1 MLGLGLTGCVLLG
14 IDVLFDVFFLNSI
27 FICLK
32 INLYS
37 SCMFPK
43 SLYYFQDD
51 LEFAITA
58 TKICVMLTSPL
69 SMSTQAALD
78 PFVKIKGIGRKNSP
92 PPNKS
97 EDELQNEA
105 SGIASSERQENQGE
119 VLNGK
124 DDVEEEDI
132 VDTEDFAYTK
142 DGGGDEMDKG
152 IAPEKV
158 KNAID
163 QLNALQLFKKSFIS
177 RPALNAVVGIMEG
190 PLGRPDY
197 RRTDSDAFI
206 LELVLTLLKNLI
218 CIPDHHP
225 GSSPSGL
232 SNSMVHMQEDLVCLM
247 SKELLLDVLRV
258 IIGAVGQQQ
267 SSVSKLNLIL
277 LETLHSLLAPYSPKD
292 LLRAKVSE
300 EMATAK
306 MNEMGGNTRR
316 RTSPAPQT
324 GKLSAMLS
332 KNPTLC
338 SSGDIMC
345 NRRARF
351 GVSTKTASHQREVCS
366 GSISAPVPQ
375 YKRRG
380 GMAGAAAGAAV
391 FTPVVGGSDKHAS
404 TGVQGSKARVALCEF
419 ALSLLQGGYAPF
431 MNSIKLEFQKDS
443 HRLERGDRPKFFELG
458 AFFMGL
464 HRLMHKHKHSKLE
477 SNLSGHE
484 KGGNSQKAEDPYS
497 FGQIMSTMDMMCFNM
512 VATECSEA
520 IESKDNCRLQSS
532 VIALVEMMN
541 ILAIIAVSDDVA
553 QYVVALGL
561 LQRLFHNGQ
570 DSLDPL
576 PQLLRHWAPGRFTAK
591 YTQLLLEL
599 AHVTLKILDSQRKRN
614 IDIKEELKG
623 DTFKSLMITFREF
636 DVEGYFCRRV
646 ANTQMVSIC
655 AWLLRLHATNSLHT
669 NYYILAMFQR
679 FTKGSRM
686 KSSSSDGHDVERI
699 SLEPM
704 LYSIPVFMAASD
716 ILSTRDDNLEDLSS
730 YVRGFLRRFS
740 SNAQSN
746 RLAFVEVLL
755 AHAHPTRYCK
765 LFASH
770 YNEHLGAVVQVQ
782 NQLSIDAAAAVEEE
796 DEHRRQKI
804 DCAAALPKA
813 EEATPACVEATVAT
827 APDGAKGDDEEEE
840 LDEHTV
846 INPASPFKRRKKQYN
861 GKDSTGGSKR
871 PPRWTKEVLVES
883 SHHHMHH
890 IICIL

>member
-1 MLGLGLTGCVLLG
+1 
-14 IDVLFDVFFLNSI
+14 
-27 FICLK
+27 
-32 INLYS
+32 
-37 SCMFPK
+37 
-43 SLYYFQDD
+43 
-51 LEFAITA
+51 
-58 TKICVMLTSPL
+58 MLTSPL
-69 SMSTQAALD
+69 STSTRAALD

-92 PPNKS
+92 APNKS
-97 EDELQNEA
+97 EEELKNEA
-105 SGIASSERQENQGE
+105 SGNASSERQGNQEE

-124 DDVEEEDI
+124 DDVEEDDI
-132 VDTEDFAYTK
+132 VDAGDSVYTK
-142 DGGGDEMDKG
+142 HGGGDEMDKG

-158 KNAID
+158 KNAKD

-177 RPALNAVVGIMEG
+177 QSALSALVGIVEG

-197 RRTDSDAFI
+197 RRTYSDSFI

-225 GSSPSGL
+225 RSSPLGL
-232 SNSMVHMQEDLVCLM
+232 SNPMVHMQEDLICLM

-258 IIGAVGQQQ
+258 LVGAVGQQQ

-277 LETLHSLLAPYSPKD
+277 LETLHSLLAPYSPKG

-316 RTSPAPQT
+316 RASPAPQT

-338 SSGDIMC
+338 NSGDIMC
-345 NRRARF
+345 NRHARF
-351 GVSTKTASHQREVCS
+351 DVSTKTASHQRGVCS
-366 GSISAPVPQ
+366 RSVSAPVPQ
-375 YKRRG
+375 YKRKG
-380 GMAGAAAGAAV
+380 GMAGAVAGAAV
-391 FTPVVGGSDKHAS
+391 FTPVVGGSDKRAS
-404 TGVQGSKARVALCEF
+404 TGVQGSKAQARVAVCEF

-431 MNSIKLEFQKDS
+431 MNSIKLEFQRDS

-464 HRLMHKHKHSKLE
+464 HRLMHKYKHAKLQ
-477 SNLSGHE
+477 SSLSEYENGE
-484 KGGNSQKAEDPYS
+484 NSQSAEDTYS
-497 FGQIMSTMDMMCFNM
+497 FGQIMPTMDMMCFNM
-512 VATECSEA
+512 VVTECSEA
-520 IESKDNCRLQSS
+520 IETNDNCRLQSS
-532 VIALVEMMN
+532 VTALVEMMN
-541 ILAIIAVSDDVA
+541 VLAIIAVSDDVA

-576 PQLLRHWAPGRFTAK
+576 PQLLRHWAPGHFTAK

-599 AHVTLKILDSQRKRN
+599 AHVTLKILDSQLKRN

-623 DTFKSLMITFREF
+623 DTFKSLLSTFHEF

-655 AWLLRLHATNSLHT
+655 AWLLRLHATNSLHI

-679 FTKGSRM
+679 FSNGSRM
-686 KSSSSDGHDVERI
+686 KSSSSGAHVNRI

-704 LYSIPVFMAASD
+704 LYSIPVFITALD
-716 ILSTRDDNLEDLSS
+716 ILSTRDDNLEDLSR
-730 YVRGFLRRFS
+730 YFRGFLHRFS
-740 SNAQSN
+740 STAQSN

-755 AHAHPTRYCK
+755 PHVHPTRYCK

-770 YNEHLGAVVQVQ
+770 YNEHLDDVLQIQ
-782 NQLSIDAAAAVEEE
+782 NQLSTGATTAVVKE
-796 DEHRRQKI
+796 DQYRRQEI
-804 DCAAALPKA
+804 DCAVALPKA
-813 EEATPACVEATVAT
+813 EEDTPVSVESNVAT
-827 APDGAKGDDEEEE
+827 MASGAKDDDEEEDQ
-840 LDEHTV
+840 LDDNTA
-846 INPASPFKRRKKQYN
+846 INPVSPFKRRKKQN
-861 GKDSTGGSKR
+861 DGNNNTGGSKR
-871 PPRWTKEVLVES
+871 PPRWTKEVTCSEQS
-883 SHHHMHH
+883 CHMHQ
-890 IICIL
+890 IVCIL